1 MYREK
6 IRRSKD
12 QLEFSLARAVE
23 DDKNAFVD
31 YTLHIYTLQHTFYKY
46 INSKRRTKK
55 NLHPLLDV
63 RGKIRMKA
71 EDRAEELNAIFASEF
86 ISMANCSQGT
96 QPPELEY
103 GDRE

>member
-1 MYREK
+1 M
-6 IRRSKD
+6 SKD
-12 QLEFSLARAVE
+12 QLEFNLATAVD

-31 YTLHIYTLQHTFYKY
+31 YTLNIYTLQHTFHKY
-46 INSKRRTKK
+46 INSKRRNKK

-63 RGKIRMKA
+63 RGKIGMKA
-71 EDRAEELNAIFASEF
+71 EDKAEELNAFFASEF

-96 QPPELEY
+96 QPPELEG